1 MQIQDSELSFN
12 TLTACEH
19 SNETV
24 TLMNFIISVTSSPK
38 KCNILHDYNPQI
50 YAYIIGPE
58 HLSSKEKENGTFLLL
73 NNNCLPAEESEEA
86 CKEGDTEHHHK

>member
-12 TLTACEH
+12 TLTTKVQY
-19 SNETV
+19 STW
-24 TLMNFIISVTSSPK
+24 
-38 KCNILHDYNPQI
+38 LHDYNPQI